1 MSESNIQ
8 LAEYFLMPGY
18 IFLTRTPHL
27 ISTVLG
33 SCVAV
38 SFWDSRNQC
47 GGMANYLYP
56 RFSESEKATSQYGNA
71 ALEHMIRMFQQE
83 GSRNK
88 DMYAQIFGGAS
99 DSSAACMKV
108 ARENIAVARSV
119 LNKTGFEPYPRTW
132 AVPWAQDRL
141 QYLEKRGDRVQGQ
154 HPSQGRL
161 VSLCSRWTLAQC
173 KCRVRISMERIRSET
188 DQGPDC

>member
-8 LAEYFLMPGY
+8 LTEYFLMPGY

-47 GGMANYLYP
+47 GGMANFMYP
-56 RFSESEKATSQYGNA
+56 RFTAPDKATSQYGNA
-71 ALEHMIRMFQQE
+71 ALEHMIRMFHQE

-88 DMYAQIFGGAS
+88 DMYAQIFGGAF
-99 DSSAACMKV
+99 DNSAACMKV
-108 ARENIAVARSV
+108 ARENISVARSV
-119 LNKTGFEPYPRTW
+119 LSKN
-132 AVPWAQDRL
+132 
-141 QYLEKRGDRVQGQ
+141 
-154 HPSQGRL
+154 
-161 VSLCSRWTLAQC
+161 
-173 KCRVRISMERIRSET
+173 RVRIISEDVGGT
-188 DQGPDC
+188 MGRKIVYNTLKNEAIVYKVNALRKGDWYPYAHCGR